1 MSKAAEHASGFEE
14 MEQLTF
20 SAKSFLVIVY
30 EKGIGYRAPIL
41 AYNDKAL
48 AWAHYLEMVS
58 KYPGDKSQLHLYICG
73 EFDPFSTNP
82 VRIYDDF
89 IEISSD
95 AAADSDYFDH
105 YLIDCVNRFLTQNEF
120 SLYTIALK
128 DPNDPATVL
137 AQALRDNLTGG
148 AKHGEG

>member
-1 MSKAAEHASGFEE
+1 MSKKSKQALQPEE
-14 MEQLTF
+14 MEQLSF

-30 EKGIGYRAPIL
+30 EKGVGYRAPIL
-41 AYNDKAL
+41 AYSDKAL
-48 AWAHYLEMVS
+48 AWAHYLEMIS

-73 EFDPFSTNP
+73 EFDPFSANP
-82 VRIYDDF
+82 VTIYDDF
-89 IEISSD
+89 IEITSD
-95 AAADSDYFDH
+95 VASASDYFDH

-137 AQALRDNLTGG
+137 AEALRQNLTGG
-148 AKHGEG
+148 VNNGEG